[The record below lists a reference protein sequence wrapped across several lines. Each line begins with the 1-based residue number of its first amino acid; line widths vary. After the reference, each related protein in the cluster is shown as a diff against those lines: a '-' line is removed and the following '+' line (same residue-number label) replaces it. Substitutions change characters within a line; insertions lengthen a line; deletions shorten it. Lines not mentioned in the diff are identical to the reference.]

1 MNNVKVGVIDCHV
14 VYWEAEIPQF
24 LTIKRSPQERYPLI
38 WQCITGGIKSNER
51 TYQAAI
57 RELKEETGLYPEK
70 MWTVDC
76 VNSYYDPKYD
86 SVFLIPVFGIEV
98 KSKDVKL
105 SSEHIDFYWG
115 SLENVKSKLLWNQQK
130 QGLESFNQMITKQT
144 KKLELSE
151 IHI

>member
-1 MNNVKVGVIDCHV
+1 
-14 VYWEAEIPQF
+14 
-24 LTIKRSPQERYPLI
+24 
-38 WQCITGGIKSNER
+38 
-51 TYQAAI
+51 
-57 RELKEETGLYPEK
+57 

-105 SSEHIDFYWG
+105 SSEHVDFYWG

-130 QGLESFNQMITKQT
+130 QGLDSFHQMITKQT